1 MSCIDVR
8 DRLAEHA
15 LGVLPPEE
23 AATVERHLEWCAGC
37 RKEFGELQEGMATV
51 AVALANGAPP
61 PALEHRVVNRIAT
74 ASGRRTPTS
83 RRGLRMLVAATLG
96 LALFALG
103 ALGWGFAERSRI
115 ETLQQTVAEKRTTLE
130 AFAKDLREFRSRGR
144 LVEAKLFPMP
154 GFQGAGTAIV
164 FASARQDDFVL
175 VEIVPPQPG
184 TGPYTVRLSD
194 RSGKLV
200 SSGKLKRTNN
210 GTLVLFQYFGENLSP
225 TGSVSILDAH
235 HKVVLAGAM
244 KLYSGE

>member
-1 MSCIDVR
+1 MSCLDVR

-23 AATVERHLEWCAGC
+23 AATVGRHLEWCAGC

-61 PALEHRVVNRIAT
+61 PALEHRVVDRIAT
-74 ASGRRTPTS
+74 VSGRRTPGS
-83 RRGLRMLVAATLG
+83 HRRFRMLVAATLG
-96 LALFALG
+96 LALFAAG

-115 ETLQQTVAEKRTTLE
+115 ETLQDTVSGSRSKIE
-130 AFAKDLREFRSRGR
+130 AFAKVEKELQSRGR
-144 LVEAKLFPMP
+144 LLEAKLFPMP
-154 GFQGAGTAIV
+154 GFQGGGTAIV
-164 FASARQDDFVL
+164 FSSARLDDFVL

-194 RSGKLV
+194 QSGRLV
-200 SSGKLKRTNN
+200 PSGKLKRTTN
-210 GTLVLFQYFGENLSP
+210 GTLLLFQYFGVNLSP